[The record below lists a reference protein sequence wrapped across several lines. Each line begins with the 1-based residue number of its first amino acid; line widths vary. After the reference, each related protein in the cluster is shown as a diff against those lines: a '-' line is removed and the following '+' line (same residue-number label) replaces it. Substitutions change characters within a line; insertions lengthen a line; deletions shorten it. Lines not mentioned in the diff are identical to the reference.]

1 MQNPQEKWE
10 QIYVLELHSDL
21 ECLWVM
27 VVNCFLIYL
36 GPNAAFFAA
45 KNTFIR
51 KLPGRIIG
59 ISKDATGNQAYRM
72 SLQTR

>member
-1 MQNPQEKWE
+1 
-10 QIYVLELHSDL
+10 
-21 ECLWVM
+21 M